1 MELMLWNTVLTML
14 IGVIAYIGHEKGSE
28 IKRLNILLNKTRE
41 EVARDSVTQ
50 AEVTKLME
58 RLDDSFTR
66 LEAKIDR
73 FGSKIKG

>member
-14 IGVIAYIGHEKGSE
+14 IGIIAYIGHEKGTE

-41 EVARDSVTQ
+41 EVARDTVTQ